1 MKMDSAGMPY
11 INAGMSWT
19 EDTTITITFHGTSTG
34 DKESPLTIS
43 LYGTADAAPGAA
55 STWGLIATG
64 SANAGDDDTLKL
76 DLGSEGA
83 ASAIRILIGNCQSQ
97 KDDYYLTGMSW
108 SWGGAVNIE
117 YGTSVTFLQT
127 PVWDQV
133 APYPVRKRLIA
144 SEVNLAYAGSTLN
157 NQGTIT
163 VSYHP
168 CGSRGQMIANQ
179 ILAGDSQYFY
189 DGPFHKGLH
198 LRWRPETTTDLEFS
212 CNLSKFNSKLVFLV
226 VRASLLSFPVPLS

>member
-1 MKMDSAGMPY
+1 MKMDSSGLPY
-11 INAGMSWT
+11 INAAMSWP

-34 DKESPLTIS
+34 NAENPLTIS
-43 LYGTADAAPGAA
+43 LYGSPDAAPSAA
-55 STWGLIATG
+55 TTWGLIVTG
-64 SANAGDDDTLKL
+64 TANAGDGDTLKL
-76 DLGSEGA
+76 TMGSSGS

-108 SWGGAVNIE
+108 SWSSAVEIE

-179 ILAGDSQYFY
+179 ILAGYHLTLVPAQYQ
-189 DGPFHKGLH
+189 
-198 LRWRPETTTDLEFS
+198 
-212 CNLSKFNSKLVFLV
+212 
-226 VRASLLSFPVPLS
+226 